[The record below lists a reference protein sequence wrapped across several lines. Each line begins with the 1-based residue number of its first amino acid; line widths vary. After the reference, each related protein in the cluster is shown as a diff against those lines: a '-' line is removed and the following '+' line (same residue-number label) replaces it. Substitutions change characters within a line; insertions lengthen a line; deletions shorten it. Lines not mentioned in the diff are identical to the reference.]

1 MQTKLSTKGQIV
13 LPGPIRRRL
22 GLRTGDPLEAN
33 VEDGRIVLT
42 PRRPRPRKVKILT
55 DPLTGLPVLSVGS
68 DAPRLTSV
76 EVDEILSDFP

>member
-22 GLRTGDPLEAN
+22 GLRTGDTLEAN
-33 VEDGRIVLT
+33 VEDGHIVLT
-42 PRRPRPRKVKILT
+42 PRRPRPRKAKILT